1 MHSFKALVSI
11 FLVFSLFL
19 LTSCGDSFSAKD
31 TELVIG
37 VENIDGELNPLY
49 SVSESDKIIS
59 SQIFGYVQIQGT
71 DNSLVNSCGG
81 ISYEYV
87 GDSQV
92 KYTVTLRD
100 DMFFSDGRNVTIDDL
115 IFFYHFAADAT
126 YDGVYSDWYL
136 NDIVGLKE
144 YYYDDADYVRSLA
157 QIDSEVTEK
166 YSSSTISKSDYIN
179 YLIAT
184 KLEGKFAAGLNSLSP
199 NGKTWADYFR
209 SIEYI
214 DELEKLGT
222 APSETELLSVA
233 ARAEVENNPQSYN
246 PQGFYKE
253 KLIREYI
260 GSNYSDGDDVSSIS
274 GIRKINDYSCTVLFN
289 SRNLNAVSEINA
301 PIISKADYETDY
313 VKGSAASIKQK
324 ISSAVGSG
332 PYKLEKTE
340 DGTVILSSNEF
351 YHGGKPDF
359 SVLKFSDL
367 ALQKTDPV
375 DAINKGIVDIISVD
389 ASDEVISQIST
400 DNIKTVISNKKS
412 YISVFFNTASLDLPV
427 RKALSGLCNLNL
439 FLSSEIGRYY
449 TAVYMPLSIRFPEYP
464 TDVISPVYSE
474 KIFDAYRTMYPDGI
488 KAVDAY
494 YSGSENDIGYRI
506 LTEYKNIL
514 SENGISMNTVICSEN
529 ELMSAIASGKA
540 DLWVESVADTPTCDK
555 FEYYNS
561 VGSMNKTGLNNGDI
575 NVLTASVRSAI
586 GFSDRNELT
595 RRLLNSV
602 MEQAVE
608 CPVCQLQTV
617 TAYNTEKISPDS
629 VGENFDYDGFVY
641 VLSELKMN

>member
-233 ARAEVENNPQSYN
+233 ARAEVENNPQSYD

-260 GSNYSDGDDVSSIS
+260 GSNYSDGDDVRSIS

-332 PYKLEKTE
+332 PYKLERTE

-412 YISVFFNTASLDLPV
+412 YISVS
-427 RKALSGLCNLNL
+427 
-439 FLSSEIGRYY
+439 
-449 TAVYMPLSIRFPEYP
+449 
-464 TDVISPVYSE
+464 
-474 KIFDAYRTMYPDGI
+474 
-488 KAVDAY
+488 
-494 YSGSENDIGYRI
+494 
-506 LTEYKNIL
+506 
-514 SENGISMNTVICSEN
+514 
-529 ELMSAIASGKA
+529 
-540 DLWVESVADTPTCDK
+540 
-555 FEYYNS
+555 
-561 VGSMNKTGLNNGDI
+561 
-575 NVLTASVRSAI
+575 
-586 GFSDRNELT
+586 
-595 RRLLNSV
+595 
-602 MEQAVE
+602 
-608 CPVCQLQTV
+608 
-617 TAYNTEKISPDS
+617 
-629 VGENFDYDGFVY
+629 
-641 VLSELKMN
+641 